1 MPSRS
6 LPPTVLSAL
15 ASPVV
20 GFSGSRSAVPPV
32 LASCCAAVPSSS
44 VVLVGCAGGVDAAV
58 RGAFPGAAV
67 FSVEFSGRGAFAAR
81 SSAFVRSLVSRGG
94 VLFSFPS
101 GACPAGLVP
110 SSSWRS
116 AGGSGSWGSLALA
129 IGLGVPCFVFCPA
142 GVPSG
147 WGFEPLGGGWFQS
160 VPVGD
165 QLSLF

>member
-1 MPSRS
+1 MSSSLLPVAVLAALRS
-6 LPPTVLSAL
+6 AC
-15 ASPVV
+15 V
-20 GFSGSRSAVPPV
+20 GFSGSRSSVPPV
-32 LASCCAAVPSSS
+32 LPLCCAAVPSSS
-44 VVLVGCAGGVDAAV
+44 VVLVGCAAGVDRAV
-58 RGAFPGAAV
+58 RGAFPGAVV

-101 GACPAGLVP
+101 GACPAGLSP

-129 IGLGVPCFVFCPA
+129 IGLGVPCFVFSPA

-147 WGFEPLGGGWFQS
+147 WGFVPLGGGWFQS
-160 VPVGD
+160 APVGD